1 MEQNMRKGNV
11 ALCPEGAAAIA
22 ITAFSA
28 LIFAILSWPVLAVLC
43 WILFI
48 FSMHFFRDPERVAP
62 QERGVACSPA
72 DGTVIRIEKRMD
84 PFGGSERQCI
94 SIFMSIFNVHVNRA
108 PVNCIVKA
116 IRYHEGLF
124 FNASFDK
131 ASSDNERCSWL
142 LQGEDGEQWTL
153 VQIAGLIARRIVCRA
168 KVGEELVMGERIGM
182 IRFGSRVDLYLPS
195 DYSPA
200 IETGAR
206 VYGGQTIIA
215 RKTAR
220 ENDSQK

>member
-1 MEQNMRKGNV
+1 MRKGNV
-11 ALCPEGAAAIA
+11 AICPEGVAAIA
-22 ITAFSA
+22 ISAFSA
-28 LIFAILSWPVLAVLC
+28 LIFAILSWPVLSLLC
-43 WILFI
+43 WLLFL

-62 QERGVACSPA
+62 MGKGVACSPA
-72 DGTVIRIEKRMD
+72 DGTVIRIEKRID
-84 PFGGSERQCI
+84 PFGGCEKQCI

-108 PVNCIVKA
+108 PVNCEVKA

-142 LQGEDGEQWTL
+142 LEEENGEQWTL
-153 VQIAGLIARRIVCRA
+153 VQIAGLVARRIVCRA
-168 KVGEELVMGERIGM
+168 HVGEKLVMGERIGM

-200 IETGAR
+200 IEKGDH

-215 RKTAR
+215 RKISV
-220 ENDSQK
+220 EKDSTNNNG

>member
-1 MEQNMRKGNV
+1 MRKGNV

-43 WILFI
+43 WILFL
-48 FSMHFFRDPERVAP
+48 FSMHFFRDPERVTP
-62 QERGVACSPA
+62 HEKGVACSPA
-72 DGTVIRIEKRMD
+72 DGTVISIEKRMD
-84 PFGGSERQCI
+84 PFGGSEKQRI

-108 PVNCIVKA
+108 PVNCLVKT

-142 LQGEDGEQWTL
+142 LEGENNESWTL

-168 KVGEELVMGERIGM
+168 EAGEKLVMGERIGM

-200 IETGAR
+200 VEKGAK
-206 VYGGQTIIA
+206 VFGGQTIIA
-215 RKTAR
+215 RKIAT
-220 ENDSQK
+220 EKDSINNNNA